1 MRADLNVIDLTNL
14 KLHLPE
20 VIRDLPAGGRRLMQR
35 ASGYTATIL
44 KCQITHRD
52 GTPTGA
58 KPGRLVRGKQEAPAS
73 ALAAE

>member
-1 MRADLNVIDLTNL
+1 
-14 KLHLPE
+14 
-20 VIRDLPAGGRRLMQR
+20 MQR

-44 KCQITHRD
+44 AGQVTFRD

-58 KPGRLVRGKQEAPAS
+58 KPGRLLRGKQEAPAS